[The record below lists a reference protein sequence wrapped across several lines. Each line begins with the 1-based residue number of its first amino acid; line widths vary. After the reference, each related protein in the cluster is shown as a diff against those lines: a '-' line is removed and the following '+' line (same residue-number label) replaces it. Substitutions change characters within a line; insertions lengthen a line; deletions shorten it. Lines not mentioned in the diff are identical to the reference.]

1 MGDDQRPTE
10 DDSHLRGTRELL
22 QQATDV
28 RAPRVTWL
36 SRCSGGGIGSSSS
49 SSCSSI
55 STQHSSRWCCVGLV
69 SCVWY
74 VVWSVI
80 ARHDVAHHPWISHG
94 EKQHIL
100 QSSHSDGT
108 PPVSLYL
115 LTYSHCPHS
124 MLSRVYATV
133 GSLSIC
139 TLYIYA
145 LYQSLCLLTTTATLQ
160 PFNGLFSRTTW
171 VSRYQKGKTKAL
183 KALTY
188 LLTYCLSTLLAF

>member
-1 MGDDQRPTE
+1 MCSRHEQLPHVIGVGPQWATTNVRQKTTVVCE
-10 DDSHLRGTRELL
+10 VRGSCSNKRLMYE
-22 QQATDV
+22 
-28 RAPRVTWL
+28 PRDVTWL
-36 SRCSGGGIGSSSS
+36 SRCSGGSIGSSSC

-55 STQHSSRWCCVGLV
+55 STQHSSQWCCVGLV

-115 LTYSHCPHS
+115 LTYWHCPHS
-124 MLSRVYATV
+124 M
-133 GSLSIC
+133 
-139 TLYIYA
+139 
-145 LYQSLCLLTTTATLQ
+145 
-160 PFNGLFSRTTW
+160 
-171 VSRYQKGKTKAL
+171 
-183 KALTY
+183 
-188 LLTYCLSTLLAF
+188 